1 MKPAPFRY
9 EAPTSVAEACGLLR
23 RHADECKLL
32 AGGQSLGPLLNLRM
46 STPSV
51 LIDLRRIAALRESP
65 RLEGKMLRIAA
76 MSTYQELLEAAVV
89 REHAPLLCES
99 VPHVGH
105 QAIRNAGTVGGS
117 VAHADPAAELP
128 TVLVA
133 LEAAIRVR
141 SIEGE
146 RLVSARDFF
155 TGIFSTAL
163 GEAEMVVGVELPA
176 AEPEEGSAWIE
187 VAPRHGDYA
196 VVGVATTLQ
205 IEDGRIRKAR
215 LALSGVGDRPHVAS
229 AVRQLEGLETAQA
242 SIDEVARAVRDE
254 VSPRA
259 DLVSSVEYKQH
270 LVAKL
275 TADAL
280 RSAMLSPSRR
290 MRKEGTT

>member
-1 MKPAPFRY
+1 MKPAPFQY
-9 EAPTSVAEACGLLR
+9 EAPTSVPEACRLLSW
-23 RHADECKLL
+23 HADECKLL

-51 LIDLRRIAALRESP
+51 LIDLRRIAELRESP
-65 RLEGKMLRIAA
+65 RLEGNMLRIGA
-76 MSTYQELLEAAVV
+76 MTTYQELLESAVV
-89 REHAPLLCES
+89 REHAPLLRES
-99 VPHVGH
+99 VPYIGH

-141 SIEGE
+141 SIDGE
-146 RLVSARDFF
+146 RLVPARDFF

-163 GEAEMVVGVELPA
+163 GEAEMVVGIEVRA
-176 AEPEEGSAWIE
+176 AKPEEASAWIE
-187 VAPRHGDYA
+187 VAPRQGDYA
-196 VVGVATTLQ
+196 VVGVATTLH
-205 IEDGRIRKAR
+205 IEDGRIKRAR
-215 LALSGVGDRPHVAS
+215 LALSGVGDRPHLAS

-242 SIDEVARAVRDE
+242 PIDEVARAVRDE

-259 DLVSSVEYKQH
+259 DLVSSIEYKQH

-275 TADAL
+275 TTDAL
-280 RSAMLSPSRR
+280 RSTMLSPSQRK
-290 MRKEGTT
+290 RKEGTT